1 MTRRTVNAP
10 FTTADLRDLERVAA
24 AIQRIQD
31 RHPNEYD
38 DYEFDPINQVRA
50 AVFEAIQSVEDH
62 YS

>member
-10 FTTADLRDLERVAA
+10 FTAADLRDLERVAA

-31 RHPNEYD
+31 RHPDAYD

-50 AVFEAIQSVEDH
+50 AVLEAIRDVAVDG
-62 YS
+62 